1 MAIPSKKPLPF
12 NAIHHGSFENEAL
25 SSLSPFLDAT
35 KHLALVCAFHH
46 SMTSPPCS
54 TSITFIVKQSVFQFL
69 LKKYEHV
76 QFCCLFPITMLKW
89 RISMSIDAVRK
100 KHENRLMRL
109 PNVVGVGIGEKD
121 DVQVIQVFVTAKVPL
136 SALRSHEVIPERL
149 DSYATDVLEIGH
161 VVIQKNVK
169 NEGG

>member
-1 MAIPSKKPLPF
+1 
-12 NAIHHGSFENEAL
+12 
-25 SSLSPFLDAT
+25 
-35 KHLALVCAFHH
+35 
-46 SMTSPPCS
+46 
-54 TSITFIVKQSVFQFL
+54 
-69 LKKYEHV
+69 
-76 QFCCLFPITMLKW
+76 
-89 RISMSIDAVRK
+89 MSIDAVRK
-100 KHENRLMRL
+100 KHENQLMRL

-121 DVQVIQVFVTAKVPL
+121 DTQVIQVFVTAKVPL